1 MPPPPI
7 TGRVRILLNLLAVT
21 VVVRLLRIDDLSL
34 WVDEGVTWRNST
46 HGGWTDTVFA
56 ESNHPPVWW
65 LVTRLFAGFGPMNE
79 RTLRLPAAICGM
91 VAVLLTF
98 FLVRR
103 LTDPARTPRRG
114 GIAGMDRDAAFWV
127 VGLAAVNPFWIEYAQ
142 EARMYAAVLAES
154 LGLSLLYL
162 RWLDRGGRGT
172 LVAYGVL
179 ASLALHTQYFAVWPI
194 AAHAVHALLLARR
207 TRGDAEP
214 VRVGGFLVAVTVA
227 GLSFVPWAIYMI
239 SAYHGISTG
248 VYDPFGRM
256 AHAIWRMGIGPAL
269 VALDRPRVEAGP
281 AAVFAQEPVLVVVS
295 ALLWVV
301 PIVLGVRAL
310 GRDRGARAFVLAAV
324 LVPVVLV
331 LAIFPKFPLIHE
343 KYVIFLAPFLLLLAV
358 LGARSARGVLRHV
371 LLGGLVALHVAG
383 FVAYHAG
390 DAPAVERLLG
400 SGHPYGKE
408 QWREAY
414 AWVARRARKGDVVL
428 LHAPFT
434 KDTWDFYEL
443 AYGQRGIRPAG
454 QPVPPVDLPSDRAL
468 AAADLLAR
476 FPALSTASRVFLVL
490 SHESTDERDHYRDVL
505 LEALHEA
512 WGGWQVDEDSE
523 RAFPQQWGIRAFQ
536 FVRP

>member
-1 MPPPPI
+1 MIPPPI
-7 TGRVRILLNLLAVT
+7 TGRVRVLLNLLAVT

-46 HGGWTDTVFA
+46 QGGGTDTVFA

-65 LVTRLFAGFGPMNE
+65 LLTRLFAGFGPMNE
-79 RTLRLPAAICGM
+79 RLLRLPAAICGAL
-91 VAVLLTF
+91 AVLLTF

-103 LTDPARTPRRG
+103 LTDPERVPRRG
-114 GIAGMDRDAAFWV
+114 GISGMDRDAALWV

-142 EARMYAAVLAES
+142 EARMYAAVLLES
-154 LGLSLLYL
+154 IGLSLLYL

-194 AAHAVHALLLARR
+194 AAHGVHALLLARR
-207 TRGDAEP
+207 TRADAEP
-214 VRVGGFLVAVTVA
+214 VRVGGFLVAVIAA
-227 GLSFVPWAIYMI
+227 GLSFVPWAIYMVR
-239 SAYHGISTG
+239 AYHGISTG
-248 VYDPFGRM
+248 VYDPFGRL

-301 PIVLGVRAL
+301 PIALGVRAL
-310 GRDRGARAFVLAAV
+310 ARDRGARAFVLSAV

-358 LGARSARGVLRHV
+358 LGARSARGTLRWA
-371 LLGGLVALHVAG
+371 LLGGLLVLHGAG
-383 FVAYHAG
+383 FFAYHAG
-390 DAPAVERLLG
+390 DTETGRRLFG
-400 SGHPYGKE
+400 SEHVYGKE

-414 AWVARRARKGDVVL
+414 KWVAERARKGDVVL

-434 KDTWDFYEL
+434 KDTWDFYEG
-443 AYGQRGIRPAG
+443 AYRMTGIKPAG
-454 QPVPPVDLPSDRAL
+454 QPVPPVDLPCDRAL
-468 AAADLLAR
+468 PASELLAR
-476 FPALSTASRVFLVL
+476 FPALATAPRVFLVL
-490 SHESTDERDHYRDVL
+490 SHEATDERNHYRDVL
-505 LEALHEA
+505 LEALHDA
-512 WGGWQVDEDSE
+512 WGGWQVGEDSE
-523 RAFPQQWGIRAFQ
+523 KAFPLQWGIRAFQ
-536 FVRP
+536 FERP